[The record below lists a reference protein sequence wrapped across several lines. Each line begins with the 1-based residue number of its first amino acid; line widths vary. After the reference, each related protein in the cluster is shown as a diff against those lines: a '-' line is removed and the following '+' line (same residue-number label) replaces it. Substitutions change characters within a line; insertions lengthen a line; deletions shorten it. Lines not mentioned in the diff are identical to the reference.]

1 MAAHERKRDSS
12 STLFYPLTRRS
23 FFLLELYVGTGVQEK
38 DKIIE
43 RKVHRD
49 QELITG
55 LITDRWA

>member
-1 MAAHERKRDSS
+1 
-12 STLFYPLTRRS
+12 
-23 FFLLELYVGTGVQEK
+23 VQEK

-55 LITDRWA
+55 LITDRWAWPFFPKESPAA